1 MLADILG
8 RPMLWYVYQAVS
20 QARQISGVYVLTD
33 SQEVL
38 DAALS
43 WGAVAL
49 MTAEDCPT
57 GTDRIASVIDTM
69 KADII
74 VNVQGDEPLIT
85 GQVVDQ
91 LVTAL
96 ENSTADVATPVYLIS
111 TLDELNDPSVVKV
124 ARALDG
130 SALYFS
136 RSPVPYV
143 RDADPA
149 EWFSHTTFWGH
160 VGLYAYR
167 ERVLREFPGLPEG
180 RLERVEK
187 LEQLRLLEAGKRILA
202 VEIDYRP
209 QAVDVPSDLEA
220 VRRIL
225 ERPVNGS

>member
-1 MLADILG
+1 
-8 RPMLWYVYQAVS
+8 MLWYVYQAVS
-20 QARQISGVYVLTD
+20 QARHISGVYVLTD

-49 MTAEDCPT
+49 MTSEDCPT
-57 GTDRIASVIDTM
+57 GTDRIVSVIDAM

-85 GQVVDQ
+85 GQVIDQ

-96 ENSTADVATPVYLIS
+96 ENSTADVATPVYPIS
-111 TLDELNDPSVVKV
+111 TLDELNDPNVVKV

-149 EWFSHTTFWGH
+149 EWLSHANFWGH
-160 VGLYAYR
+160 AGVYAYR
-167 ERVLREFPGLPEG
+167 ERVLREFSRLAEG
-180 RLERVEK
+180 HLERVEK
-187 LEQLRLLEAGKRILA
+187 LEQLRLLEAGKRFLA

-209 QAVDVPSDLEA
+209 QAVDVPADLEA

-225 ERPVNGS
+225 ERSSNGP

>member
-1 MLADILG
+1 
-8 RPMLWYVYQAVS
+8 MLWYVYQAVS
-20 QARQISGVYVLTD
+20 QARRVSGVYVLTD

-57 GTDRIASVIDTM
+57 GTDRIASVIDALE
-69 KADII
+69 ADII

-85 GQVVDQ
+85 GQVIDQ
-91 LVTAL
+91 LVNAL

-111 TLDELNDPSVVKV
+111 TLDELNDPNVVKV

-136 RSPVPYV
+136 RSPVPHV

-149 EWFSHTTFWGH
+149 EWLSHTTFWGH
-160 VGLYAYR
+160 AGVYAYR
-167 ERVLREFPGLPEG
+167 EQVLREFSHLPEG

-209 QAVDVPSDLEA
+209 QAVDVPSDLEP

-225 ERPVNGS
+225 KRRSNGP